1 MVTPAPV
8 EGLRCPDNGT
18 PQNVQVAVESKNHHV
33 KLKTEMPE
41 ETLNYI
47 FDKEELEAI
56 KEHITDKGEL
66 E

>member
-1 MVTPAPV
+1 M
-8 EGLRCPDNGT
+8 
-18 PQNVQVAVESKNHHV
+18 AVESKNHHV
-33 KLKTEMPE
+33 KLKTEIPE